1 MSFALSHACKEGTN
15 VCISSLSDRGT
26 EKRILTKGGMMTHSR
41 ILVCKFMTRRP
52 SSNTRTQAR

>member
-15 VCISSLSDRGT
+15 VYISSLSDRGT

-41 ILVCKFMTRRP
+41 ILVCKFMR
-52 SSNTRTQAR
+52 SSSKTRTQAR